1 MIIYG
6 ASLSPFVRKAVAF
19 ANEKGVEFEHVPVPP
34 RSDDP
39 DFQACSPFGKVPA
52 LRDGDYCLADSTAI
66 IQYLEAKYDGPTLIP
81 TDAEARGKVIWYDE
95 FADTILL
102 GAGIPIFFN
111 RVVARFFGQEPDESA
126 AITAEKEAMPP
137 VLEYLEGAIEGDWL
151 VGDGLTLADLAVAA
165 PFKNLEYGR
174 AAIDWDRYPKT
185 KSFIDRVLGRQSF
198 AALLEADK
206 AMLGGLQG

>member
-1 MIIYG
+1 MIIFG

-19 ANEKGVEFEHVPVPP
+19 AREKNIEFEHNPVPP

-39 DFQACSPFGKVPA
+39 DFRSCSPFGKVPA

-66 IQYLEAKYDGPTLIP
+66 VHYLEAKYDGPALIP
-81 TDAEARGKVIWYDE
+81 VEPEPRGKVVWYDE

-102 GAGIPIFFN
+102 AAGIPIFFN

-126 AITAEKEAMPP
+126 AVTAEKEALPP
-137 VLEYLEGAIEGDWL
+137 VLDYLEGVIEGDWL
-151 VGDGLTLADLAVAA
+151 VGDSLTLADIAVAS

-174 AAIDWDRYPKT
+174 AAIDWDSYPKT
-185 KSFIDRVLGRQSF
+185 RALVDRVLGRASF
-198 AALLEADK
+198 AELLESDR